1 MALLL
6 AMGNRENELI
16 ILQTERWIKSVVI
29 DLNFCPF
36 ASKAMLKKQ
45 IRYAVGQD
53 AGVKKSLEIL
63 TTELIFL
70 ESNTEFETTFILFPN
85 SFLDFSAYLILVKK
99 AERLLSK
106 LGYDGIYQIASFHP
120 GYCFADAEIN
130 DAANFTNRSIYPML
144 HLLREESITKALKT
158 FKNPDNIPQQ
168 NINVAR
174 QKGLHYMQML
184 RAACLD
190 G

>member
-1 MALLL
+1 MQ
-6 AMGNRENELI
+6 ENERI
-16 ILQTERWIKSVVI
+16 ILQTECWIKSVVI

-36 ASKAMLKKQ
+36 AAKAMLKKQ
-45 IRYAVGQD
+45 IHYTVAPD
-53 AGVKKSLEIL
+53 ADVKKSLEIL
-63 TTELIFL
+63 TKELDFL
-70 ESNTEFETTFILFPN
+70 ETNSQFETTFILFSN

-106 LGYDGIYQIASFHP
+106 LGYDGVYQIASFHP
-120 GYCFADAEIN
+120 DYCFADAEMD
-130 DAANFTNRSIYPML
+130 DAANFTNRSVYPML

-158 FKNPDNIPQQ
+158 FKNPENIPQQ
-168 NINVAR
+168 NINVTR